1 MTSRLLEGIMNLS
14 RRRFIS
20 GSVAASILPF
30 LPACRPR
37 GPVEVPASTAAGPS
51 GVDFLY
57 GHAPDAVRLNKNEN
71 PFGPSPKALQAV
83 REGLDQ
89 ACRYVNTSQLRAA
102 LADLHGVGEE
112 NVILGAGSG
121 DVLRTLPIALM
132 RDGGNVVT
140 AREAYSAT
148 PRMAERLGAE
158 ARWIPLGSDW
168 SYDVQGMLDAV
179 DGETRIFYLV
189 NPNNPTGTTLGADAV
204 RAIADALPPEVLL
217 LIDEAYVHFLPD
229 TSRTGIDLFREGREN
244 VFVTRTFS
252 KAYGLAGLR
261 IGYGVGSASIVEKAS
276 GFLTASLNTAG
287 FGGALAAL
295 SDHAHVERF
304 VKHAAA
310 CRSFYEGELSA
321 LGLAVVSGSAPLIMA
336 EVGDGAPKV
345 VDAMEQDGVF
355 VRKGES
361 WNMPRHIRISFG
373 LEEQNRRV
381 IESLARNVG

>member
-1 MTSRLLEGIMNLS
+1 MEGIMDLS
-14 RRRFIS
+14 RRRFLA
-20 GSVAASILPF
+20 GSVAASVLPF
-30 LPACRPR
+30 LPACGPR
-37 GPVEVPASTAAGPS
+37 APVQAPVAPAGGPS

-71 PFGPSPKALQAV
+71 PFGPSPKALRAV

-89 ACRYVNTSQLRAA
+89 ACRYVNTKQLRAA

-121 DVLRTLPIALM
+121 DVLRTLPIALL
-132 RDGGNVVT
+132 RGGGNVIT

-158 ARWIPLGSDW
+158 VRWIPLGSGW
-168 SYDVQGMLDAV
+168 TYDVQAMLDAV
-179 DGETRIFYLV
+179 DGETRIFYVV
-189 NPNNPTGTTLGADAV
+189 NPNNPTGTTLDADAV

-229 TSRTGIDLFREGREN
+229 ASRTGIDLFLDGREN

-261 IGYGVGSASIVEKAS
+261 IGYGVGSARIVEKVS

-287 FGGALAAL
+287 FGGALASL

-304 VKHAAA
+304 VKHAGT
-310 CRSFYEGELSA
+310 CRAFYEKELSA
-321 LGLAVVSGSAPLIMA
+321 LGLGVVSGSAPLIMA
-336 EVGDGAPKV
+336 EVGDGAPQV
-345 VDAMEQDGVF
+345 VDAMERDGVF

-381 IESLARNVG
+381 IESLSRHVG

>member
-1 MTSRLLEGIMNLS
+1 MGLS
-14 RRRFIS
+14 RRRFLG

-30 LPACRPR
+30 LPACRHR
-37 GPVEVPASTAAGPS
+37 APASPRAAGPS

-57 GHAPDAVRLNKNEN
+57 GHSPDAVRLNKNEN

-83 REGLDQ
+83 AEGLDQ
-89 ACRYVNTSQLRAA
+89 ACRYVNTKQLRAA

-112 NVILGAGSG
+112 NVILGTGSG

-148 PRMAERLGAE
+148 PRMAEKLGAE
-158 ARWIPLGSDW
+158 ARWIPLGPDW
-168 SYDVQGMLDAV
+168 SYDLQAMLDAV

-189 NPNNPTGTTLGADAV
+189 NPNNPTGTTLEAGAV
-204 RAIADALPPEVLL
+204 EAIADALPPEVLL

-229 TSRTGIDLFREGREN
+229 ASRTGVDLFREGREN

-276 GFLTASLNTAG
+276 GFLTTSLNTAG
-287 FGGALAAL
+287 FGGAIAAL

-304 VKHAAA
+304 VKHAGT
-310 CRSFYEGELSA
+310 CRAFYEKELSA
-321 LGLAVVSGSAPLIMA
+321 LGLSVVSGSAPLIMA
-336 EVGDGAPKV
+336 EVGENASLV
-345 VDAMEQDGVF
+345 VDAMEQEGVF

-373 LEEQNRRV
+373 LEEHNRRV
-381 IESLARNVG
+381 IGSLARHVG